1 MDAATPGSSLGVL
14 VNEGLGLGICE
25 GLTEFSS
32 VFVGVVESGVVH
44 PFVSSPIKTRTK
56 KQQKFILA
64 FILFTRIINAN
75 KIDSH
80 NFAVQQICRPE
91 LT

>member
-1 MDAATPGSSLGVL
+1 MIDAATPGSSLGVL
-14 VNEGLGLGICE
+14 VNEGLGICE

-32 VFVGVVESGVVH
+32 VIVGVVESGVVH
-44 PFVSSPIKTRTK
+44 PFVSNPVKTMTK
-56 KQQKFILA
+56 QQQKFVLT
-64 FILFTRIINAN
+64 FILFTFIINAN